1 MRKTV
6 TGLLHLVLTISAV
19 IAVYPFILMI
29 FGSLKT
35 PVELSAN
42 PGGIPRN
49 PTIENYVDLV
59 QYNGGT
65 FIRSFINSVGIT
77 IAYLVL
83 SLLISSL
90 AAYSFAKFRFKG
102 KNVIFIG
109 LLSAMMIPSEVLLS
123 PLYIIFSRLHWINT
137 YTVQIVPGIANV
149 FGMFLLRQYML
160 GIHDSVLES
169 ARLDGMGE
177 LGIFAKIAFP
187 MSAPA
192 VGAFLILQGLAKWN
206 DFLWPVIFVNDMEY
220 QPLMV
225 LLPLLTTESSSIF
238 ATPWTLEMA
247 GCTVATL
254 PIFLLFLL
262 FQDTIMQS
270 VTLGS
275 VKE

>member
-1 MRKTV
+1 MRKIAI
-6 TGLLHLVLTISAV
+6 GLLYLVLIASAI
-19 IAVYPFILMI
+19 IAVYPFILMV

-42 PGGIPRN
+42 PGGFPRAL
-49 PTIENYVDLV
+49 TTENYVDLIN
-59 QYNGGT
+59 YNGGT
-65 FIRSFINSVGIT
+65 FVRSFANSVGIT
-77 IAYLVL
+77 IAYLAL
-83 SLLISSL
+83 SLMISAL
-90 AAYSFAKFRFKG
+90 AAYAFAKFRFKG
-102 KNVIFIG
+102 KNVIFVA

-137 YTVQIVPGIANV
+137 YTVQIIPGIANI

-169 ARLDGMGE
+169 ARLDGMDE

-187 MSAPA
+187 MAAPA
-192 VGAFLILQGLAKWN
+192 VGAFLILQGLGKWN

-220 QPLMV
+220 QPIMV
-225 LLPLLTTESSSIF
+225 MLPLLTTENSSIF

-254 PIFLLFLL
+254 PIFLLFLAY
-262 FQDTIMQS
+262 QDTIMQS